1 MTEKS
6 SGVQLV
12 DAAHIDIYPISSS
25 ERLDSHFF
33 VPWNLKRWRGSE
45 FRRFGYADPEV
56 GWFGIELFFL
66 AQDETPIGTLPCS
79 DDALAFLLRIPPA
92 RWRELNSRDVSPL
105 HGWRKVHCD
114 NGEIRLAHSV
124 VTEVAIE
131 SLESK
136 KRNLAIAEQRRL
148 NKRLADLRNMID
160 RIGAKQLLERP
171 HFIER
176 FNEWLEKHYAGFHR
190 REGMVRTALD
200 QFIMETENAQ

>member
-1 MTEKS
+1 MYKTPKEFINKMGGYRRVAVRVGVSDKTLHSHVTAEK
-6 SGVQLV
+6 L
-12 DAAHIDIYPISSS
+12 
-25 ERLDSHFF
+25 
-33 VPWNLKRWRGSE
+33 
-45 FRRFGYADPEV
+45 
-56 GWFGIELFFL
+56 
-66 AQDETPIGTLPCS
+66 
-79 DDALAFLLRIPPA
+79 PA

-114 NGEIRLAHSV
+114 NGEIRFAHSV
-124 VTEVAIE
+124 VTEVAID

-136 KRNLAIAEQRRL
+136 KRNLVIAEQRRL

-160 RIGAKQLLERP
+160 RIGAKQLLDRP

-176 FNEWLEKHYAGFHR
+176 FNEWLEQHYAGVHR